1 MIGGKPGTYI
11 AMLKVANL
19 KSSTNIFPAVLPFQD

>member
-19 KSSTNIFPAVLPFQD
+19 KSIFPAVLPFQD